1 MQQCCKKNI
10 DKSNIVT
17 YNCNIVTNESEV
29 RRMKWLR
36 SKKTGKNHIVIVVQA
51 SKEDR
56 EKIKKE
62 LRKTIRKIKVISESD
77 TSYEIFT

>member
-1 MQQCCKKNI
+1 
-10 DKSNIVT
+10 
-17 YNCNIVTNESEV
+17 
-29 RRMKWLR
+29 MKWLR